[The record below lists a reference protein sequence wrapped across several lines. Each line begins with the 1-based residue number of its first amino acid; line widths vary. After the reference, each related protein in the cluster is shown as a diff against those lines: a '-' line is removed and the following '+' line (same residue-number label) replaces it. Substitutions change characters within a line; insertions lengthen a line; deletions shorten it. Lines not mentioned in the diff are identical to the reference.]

1 MNNFENEFFKIIL
14 LTYLMSSTQEIIK
27 SVYYDRS
34 GYGSKQTTLKDA
46 KQKDSSITINDINEF
61 FSKNVEEKRKMRGEN
76 SFIAPHSFW
85 EFQVDMFFISKNDLE
100 NQTFRIGMICIA
112 YRAN

>member
-46 KQKDSSITINDINEF
+46 KQKIVVLQLTI
-61 FSKNVEEKRKMRGEN
+61 SMN
-76 SFIAPHSFW
+76 SL
-85 EFQVDMFFISKNDLE
+85 VRM
-100 NQTFRIGMICIA
+100 
-112 YRAN
+112 